1 MRHPGQLLSFSNVSV
16 AVVLPDV
23 ATAVMIVVCIAA
35 RVVGTTVVG
44 ARRRRWASLIWPHY
58 MYWVGRGSGDVVYT

>member
-1 MRHPGQLLSFSNVSV
+1 MRNPGELLSFSHVGV

-44 ARRRRWASLIWPHY
+44 ARRRRWASPIWPHF
-58 MYWVGRGSGDVVYT
+58 MY